1 MSTAFVLAHT
11 SLTEVPLVPEVRLRL
26 ADEAIELWQYTEK
39 FAGGVQLPPPFWAFA
54 WAGGQ
59 ALARYVLDH
68 PEVVRGKRVLD
79 VAAGSGLVAIAA
91 MKAGAAHVTAVEIDP
106 LAVTA
111 MAVNAAANGVT
122 VEARLDDVLPGD
134 GGDAEVVLAGDV
146 FYSRDMTGQVLGFL
160 RRVTGR
166 GADCLVG
173 DPGRAYLP
181 KEHLRLVAV
190 YDVP

>member
-11 SLTEVPLVPEVRLRL
+11 SLVPVPLVPEVRLQL

-59 ALARYVLDH
+59 ALARYVLDN
-68 PEVVRGKRVLD
+68 PELVRGRRVLD

-91 MKAGAAHVTAVEIDP
+91 MKAGAAQVTAVEIDP

-111 MAVNAAANGVT
+111 MAVNAAANEVT
-122 VEARLDDVLPGD
+122 VERGWRMCCPVTAVTPMWSSP
-134 GGDAEVVLAGDV
+134 VTCSTAG
-146 FYSRDMTGQVLGFL
+146 R
-160 RRVTGR
+160 
-166 GADCLVG
+166 
-173 DPGRAYLP
+173 
-181 KEHLRLVAV
+181 
-190 YDVP
+190 